1 MSRKANPTLIG
12 GFVLG
17 AIAIGVAGVAI
28 FGSGKFFAHRPRAV
42 AFFQGNIQG
51 LTIGSSVTLRGVQ
64 VGAVSDI
71 QLRLDVRTM
80 EPIIPVYIE
89 FDTDRFKARGRAP
102 SEAEILEQQ
111 PLKTA
116 ITKGL
121 HARLASQ
128 SLVTGQLLVELDL
141 DPEEPSRLLG
151 VDSSTVEIP
160 TSQSDIEKLKK
171 TLTELPLTEI
181 AASAQKLLVDADRIL
196 ASEDIPKL
204 LRSLLA
210 LTDSFN
216 TLATDARG
224 EFRSTAESS
233 RETLAAA
240 QKTLAD
246 MRTALTT
253 ANQLLASDLRD
264 AIRTATTALQNAQK
278 TLADA
283 NSLVA
288 PRSPQR
294 YDIDE
299 ALRNLAATTRSLRVL
314 SEELQRR
321 PNAVVL
327 GK

>member
-1 MSRKANPTLIG
+1 MSRRANPTVIG

-17 AIAIGVAGVAI
+17 AIGVVVVGVAV
-28 FGSGKFFAHRPRAV
+28 FGGGKFFVHRPRAV
-42 AFFQGNIQG
+42 TFFQGNIQG

-64 VGAVSDI
+64 VGSVSDI
-71 QLRLDVRTM
+71 QLRLNVKTM
-80 EPIIPVYIE
+80 EPVIPVYIE
-89 FDTDRFKARGRAP
+89 FDTDRFKARGNAA
-102 SEAEILEQQ
+102 STEELLEQQ

-116 ITKGL
+116 IANGL

-141 DPEEPSRLLG
+141 DPGEPSRLVG
-151 VDSSTVEIP
+151 ADPSTVEIP

-181 AASAQKLLVDADRIL
+181 AASAHKLLVDADRVL
-196 ASEDIPKL
+196 TSEDIPKL
-204 LRSLLA
+204 LQSLVGLA
-210 LTDSFN
+210 DRFQ

-224 EFRSTAESS
+224 ELHSTGEAS
-233 RETLAAA
+233 RETLVTA
-240 QKTLAD
+240 QKALAE
-246 MRTALTT
+246 MRTTLTT
-253 ANQLLASDLRD
+253 ANQLLTTDTRE
-264 AIRTATTALQNAQK
+264 AIKAATAALQNAQK

-288 PRSPQR
+288 PNSPQR
-294 YDIDE
+294 YDIDQ

-314 SEELQRR
+314 ADELQRR
-321 PNAVVL
+321 PNAVVM